1 MQQEKISADFSSLA
15 IVLTPISYKQDPRHS
30 YWRTELEKK
39 FEFVEVW
46 QFLSSGSL
54 STSNRAG
61 IAVAVGA
68 EDRDVLDLEASLVS
82 SLNQINSY
90 RRFTND
96 ESSKALQSL
105 VDQFS
110 INNSITHK
118 YLLGQVARMTASL
131 ALAATV
137 KSPALVVAND
147 LIAAIASV
155 LVWPNGETRL
165 VYDAQEVF
173 IDMYRS
179 SPADRM
185 TESEETYWLD
195 MESFVC
201 EKVDEVVTISPGI
214 AELYLERH
222 GVAPFVLPNWVPV
235 SSADFAQESNQ
246 GPTKFV
252 YMGHAAPHRGLEEL
266 ITQWTSDKSTA
277 TLDLFIPER
286 PHTLDLRKLIERHS
300 KEFPE
305 VAIALRD
312 PVSESQMIHTL
323 SGFDV
328 GVIPYAHPYP
338 YNHCSPNK
346 LGQYL
351 AAGLA
356 IISNDLPFVKQTIN
370 ETDCG
375 HVFDWQIT
383 GSFKEC
389 VSMVVADKR
398 FEKLKVNARAA
409 FLSDKNWEAVIQ
421 KWDIETNALVPAA
434 HTRVNHEWTN
444 SFVDRATYPDN
455 NEKIIAIVGVER
467 LTFKQ
472 VLVST
477 LGKMGLRDSVRTRRV
492 FIQLSKVPVIG
503 RIAKKIAKSLI

>member
-1 MQQEKISADFSSLA
+1 MLQEKISADFSSLA
-15 IVLTPISYKQDPRHS
+15 IVLTPISFQQDPRHS
-30 YWRTELEKK
+30 YWRAELEKK
-39 FEFVEVW
+39 FENVEIW
-46 QFLSSGSL
+46 QFLSNGSI
-54 STSNRAG
+54 STANKAG
-61 IAVAVGA
+61 VAVAKGV
-68 EDRDVLDLEASLVS
+68 EDRDVFDLEASLGS
-82 SLNQINSY
+82 SLNQISSY
-90 RRFTND
+90 LRFANHD
-96 ESSKALQSL
+96 NSKALQLL

-110 INNSITHK
+110 NENSITHK

-131 ALAATV
+131 ALASTI
-137 KSPALVVAND
+137 KTPALVVAND
-147 LIAAIASV
+147 LVAAIAAV
-155 LVWPNGETRL
+155 LVWPNGETRI

-195 MESFVC
+195 LESFVC
-201 EKVDEVVTISPGI
+201 SAVDEVVTISLGI

-222 GVAPFVLPNWVPV
+222 GVSPFVLPNWVPL
-235 SSADFAQESNQ
+235 SSADFAKASDQ
-246 GPTKFV
+246 GPTRFV

-286 PHTLDLRKLIERHS
+286 PYTQDLRKLIERHS

-312 PVSESQMIHTL
+312 PVSESQMIHAL

-356 IISNDLPFVKQTIN
+356 VISNDLPFVKQTIN
-370 ETDCG
+370 EAGCG
-375 HVFDWQIT
+375 DVFDWQVP
-383 GSFKEC
+383 GSFNQC
-389 VSMVVADKR
+389 VSMFVADKQID
-398 FEKLKVNARAA
+398 ELKENARTA
-409 FLSDKNWEAVIQ
+409 FLSGRNWEVVIQ
-421 KWDIETNALVPAA
+421 KWDQETNALVPVDN
-434 HTRVNHEWTN
+434 TRVNQDWAN
-444 SFVDRATYPDN
+444 SFRDLATYPDN
-455 NEKIIAIVGVER
+455 HEQIIAIVGLGR

-472 VLVST
+472 AMVST
-477 LGKMGLRDSVRTRRV
+477 LGKIGLRDNVQTRRV

-503 RIAKKIAKSLI
+503 GVAKKIAKSLI

>member
-1 MQQEKISADFSSLA
+1 MTGKHNQLGV
-15 IVLTPISYKQDPRHS
+15 VLTPIPFSFDPRHS
-30 YWRTELEKK
+30 FWRIELGKR
-39 FEFVEVW
+39 FEQVEVW

-54 STSNRAG
+54 AASNKAG

-68 EDRDVLDLEASLVS
+68 EDRDVLDLEASLSS

-90 RRFTND
+90 LRFTND

-105 VDQFS
+105 VEQFS
-110 INNSITHK
+110 SDNSITHK
-118 YLLGQVARMTASL
+118 YLIGQVARMTVSL

-147 LIAAIASV
+147 LVAAIAAA

-185 TESEETYWLD
+185 TESEEKFWLD
-195 MESFVC
+195 LETFVC
-201 EKVDEVVTISPGI
+201 EKVHEVVTISPGI
-214 AELYLERH
+214 SELYLERH
-222 GVAPFVLPNWVPV
+222 GVSPFVLPNWVPL
-235 SSADFAQESNQ
+235 SSADFAKESDQ
-246 GPTKFV
+246 GPTRFV

-286 PHTLDLRKLIERHS
+286 PYTQDLRKLIESHS

-305 VAIALRD
+305 AAIALRD
-312 PVSESQMIHTL
+312 PVGESQMIHTL
-323 SGFDV
+323 SEFDV

-356 IISNDLPFVKQTIN
+356 IVSNDLPFVKQAIN
-370 ETDCG
+370 EARCG
-375 HVFDWQIT
+375 HIFDWQIP
-383 GSFKEC
+383 GSFDKC
-389 VSMVVADKR
+389 VPLFVADKHLTQ
-398 FEKLKVNARAA
+398 LKENARTA
-409 FLSDKNWEAVIQ
+409 FLSDKNWEAVIH
-421 KWDIETNALVPAA
+421 KWDGETNALVPVA
-434 HTRVNHEWTN
+434 HTRVNQDWAN
-444 SFVDRATYPDN
+444 SFVDHATYPDN
-455 NEKIIAIVGVER
+455 HGQIIALVSAGR
-467 LTFKQ
+467 FTFKQ
-472 VLVST
+472 ALVSA
-477 LGKMGLRDSVRTRRV
+477 LGKIGLRDSVRTRRV
-492 FIQLSKVPVIG
+492 FIQLSKVPVVAG
-503 RIAKKIAKSLI
+503 VAKKIAKSLI